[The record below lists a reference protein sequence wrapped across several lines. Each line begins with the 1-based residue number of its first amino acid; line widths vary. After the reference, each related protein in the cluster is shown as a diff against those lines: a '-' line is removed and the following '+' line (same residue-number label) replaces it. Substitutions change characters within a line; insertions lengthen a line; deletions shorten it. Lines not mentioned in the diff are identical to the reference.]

1 MTTAT
6 VTRET
11 VVPGK
16 LLSAAAIGGVVAAV
30 INLALFFILPALLN
44 TTLRVRTPQATELE
58 PMPFIAVI
66 MASIV
71 PAFVGAGLLWL
82 LNRFTPRPVTIF
94 IAIAVIVVVL
104 SLAAPFQLGVSTTEA
119 IILVLMHI
127 VAGTTITY
135 FLTTRAR

>member
-6 VTRET
+6 LTRET
-11 VVPGK
+11 VAPGK

-30 INLALFFILPALLN
+30 VNLALFFILPALLN
-44 TTLRVRTPQATELE
+44 SLLRVRTPQATELE
-58 PMPFIAVI
+58 PLPFIAVI

-82 LNRFTPRPVTIF
+82 LNRFTARPVTIF
-94 IAIAVIVVVL
+94 TVIAVIVTLL
-104 SLAAPFQLGVSTTEA
+104 SLATPFQLGISTTEA

-127 VAGTTITY
+127 VAGAVITY
-135 FLTTRAR
+135 FLVTRSR

>member
-6 VTRET
+6 LTRET
-11 VVPGK
+11 IVPGK
-16 LLSAAAIGGVVAAV
+16 LLSAALMGGVVAAV

-44 TTLRVRTPQATELE
+44 TPLRVRTPQATELE
-58 PMPFIAVI
+58 PLPFVAVI

-71 PAFVGAGLLWL
+71 PAFVGAGFLWL
-82 LNRFTPRPVTIF
+82 LNRFTSRPVTIF
-94 IAIAVIVVVL
+94 TVIAIAITL
-104 SLAAPFQLGVSTTEA
+104 FSLAAPFQLGISTPEA

-127 VAGTTITY
+127 VAGGAITY